1 MIESSKSGKVFD
13 ILNYTFMVLF
23 AIFCIY
29 PFIYILALSFNDG
42 KDAMKGGIYFFPR
55 QFTLENYQTI
65 FKDSRLLTSLGVSV
79 FRTIAGVV
87 LGIGVN
93 TLYAYAITK
102 SDLPGRKFFNWLII
116 IPMYFG
122 GGIIPYYLVCQK
134 LNMINNIWVY
144 VIPWLAAPFHI
155 MLLRIAIKDLPPSL
169 EESAQL
175 DGASYPRIFARI
187 VFPLLLPSL
196 ATVGLLTGIFHW
208 NDWLD
213 GTIMTTKSS
222 MWPLQT
228 LLLNILQGSDM
239 SNFFREGNMSTAGKM
254 MRKVAI
260 TPESL
265 KMAMLVITVVP
276 IFMVY
281 PFAQK
286 YFISGMML
294 GSVKE

>member
-1 MIESSKSGKVFD
+1 MIKASKGEKLFEACNH
-13 ILNYTFMVLF
+13 IFMVLF
-23 AIFCIY
+23 GFCCIY

-42 KDAMKGGIYFFPR
+42 KDAMKGGIYLIPR
-55 QFTLENYQTI
+55 QFTLENYTTVLG
-65 FKDSRLLTSLGVSV
+65 DDRLLSSLGISV
-79 FRTIAGVV
+79 FRTVFGIL
-87 LGIGVN
+87 LGLLLN
-93 TLYAYAITK
+93 AFFAYAIAK
-102 SDLPGRKFFNWLII
+102 PDLPGRKFFNWLIV

-122 GGIIPYYLVCQK
+122 AGIIPYYLVCQN
-134 LNMINNIWVY
+134 LGLINNIWVY
-144 VIPWLAAPFHI
+144 VIPWLISPFHI
-155 MLLRIAIKDLPPSL
+155 MILRIAIKDIPPSL

-175 DGASYPRIFARI
+175 DGASYLRIFVRI
-187 VFPLLLPSL
+187 IFPLVIPSL

-222 MWPLQT
+222 MWPMQT
-228 LLLNILQGSDM
+228 LLLNILQGADM
-239 SNFFREGNMSTAGKM
+239 SNFFKDGNMSTAGQM
-254 MRKVAI
+254 VRKIAI

-265 KMAMLVITVVP
+265 KMSMLVITVLP
-276 IFMVY
+276 IVVVY